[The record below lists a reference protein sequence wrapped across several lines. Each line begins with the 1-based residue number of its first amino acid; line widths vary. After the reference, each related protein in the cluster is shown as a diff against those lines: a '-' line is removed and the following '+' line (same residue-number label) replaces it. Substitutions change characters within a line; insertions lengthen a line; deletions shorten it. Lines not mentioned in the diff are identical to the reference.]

1 MPYYHRLLHNT
12 KLKLFHT
19 HTQIYIVHLHSL
31 TTDPMQALIVNYL
44 GQSNQ
49 IYISLY
55 GRENIVDVEYGL
67 AGHWWCGWWEVVES
81 TRRRL
86 KDSLVN
92 ID

>member
-1 MPYYHRLLHNT
+1 MGEKTPWT
-12 KLKLFHT
+12 
-19 HTQIYIVHLHSL
+19 
-31 TTDPMQALIVNYL
+31 M
-44 GQSNQ
+44 
-49 IYISLY
+49 
-55 GRENIVDVEYGL
+55 DVEYGL